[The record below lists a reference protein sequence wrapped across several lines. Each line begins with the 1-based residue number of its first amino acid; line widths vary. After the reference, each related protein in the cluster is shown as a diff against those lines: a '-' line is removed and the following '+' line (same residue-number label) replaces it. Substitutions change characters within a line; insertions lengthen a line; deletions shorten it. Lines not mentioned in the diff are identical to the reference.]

1 VKFTSIDI
9 ARLSLIVA
17 LTLILQAFGLP
28 QPITG
33 PLINAIL
40 FLTTALFGWL
50 SGLLVGL
57 LTPGIAFFRGQLP
70 PVLAPMLP
78 FIAAG
83 NACLVLIYYFFFR
96 LRSAKSQVSWIDL
109 IPIVIAAAGKFIIL
123 FTGIRV
129 ILPAILGKRFPP
141 PFEFMMAVPQLLTA
155 FGGGI
160 LFLLFHRIIH
170 KTKPSHPPPVS

>member
-40 FLTTALFGWL
+40 FLTTALFGWP
-50 SGLLVGL
+50 SGLLVGI
-57 LTPGIAFFRGQLP
+57 LTPGVAFFRGQLP

-83 NACLVLIYYFFFR
+83 NACLVLIYTFFR
-96 LRSAKSQVSWIDL
+96 PRSAKSQVSWVDL
-109 IPIVIAAAGKFIIL
+109 FPIVIAATGKFIIL

-141 PFEFMMAVPQLLTA
+141 PLEFMMAVPQLITA

-160 LFLLFHRIIH
+160 LFLLFYRIIH
-170 KTKPSHPPPVS
+170 KIKPSQPPPVS